1 MVVRGAP
8 AIGITAA
15 YGLALAELGGE
26 NMQVSSFTFRQGVP
40 INMGIKRRIRNR
52 RCKQLALCYQF
63 SLIKIKLRLLDYILC
78 KQ

>member
-26 NMQVSSFTFRQGVP
+26 NIQVSTFTFRQGVP
-40 INMGIKRRIRNR
+40 INMGINRRIRNL
-52 RCKQLALCYQF
+52 CIELALCY
-63 SLIKIKLRLLDYILC
+63 LIDH
-78 KQ
+78 

>member
-26 NMQVSSFTFRQGVP
+26 NIQVSTFTFRQGVP
-40 INMGIKRRIRNR
+40 INMGINRRIRNL
-52 RCKQLALCYQF
+52 CKELALCY
-63 SLIKIKLRLLDYILC
+63 LIDY
-78 KQ
+78 

>member
-26 NMQVSSFTFRQGVP
+26 NIQVSTFTFRQGVP
-40 INMGIKRRIRNR
+40 INMGINRRIRNL
-52 RCKQLALCYQF
+52 CKELELCY
-63 SLIKIKLRLLDYILC
+63 LIDH
-78 KQ
+78 

>member
-26 NMQVSSFTFRQGVP
+26 NIQVSTFAFRQGVP
-40 INMGIKRRIRNR
+40 INMGINRRIRNL
-52 RCKQLALCYQF
+52 CKELELCY
-63 SLIKIKLRLLDYILC
+63 LIDH
-78 KQ
+78 

>member
-26 NMQVSSFTFRQGVP
+26 NIQVSTFTFRQGVP
-40 INMGIKRRIRNR
+40 INMGINRRIRNL
-52 RCKQLALCYQF
+52 CKELALCY
-63 SLIKIKLRLLDYILC
+63 LIDH
-78 KQ
+78 

>member
-26 NMQVSSFTFRQGVP
+26 NIQVSTFTFRQGVP
-40 INMGIKRRIRNR
+40 INMGINRRIKNL
-52 RCKQLALCYQF
+52 CKELALCY
-63 SLIKIKLRLLDYILC
+63 LIDH
-78 KQ
+78 